1 MESVVQVKMEAKDQ
15 QLLEAGLG
23 NVTWWGYSP
32 AFNILEKMESFMNG
46 IQQWLSLSEHLITH
60 FGAF

>member
-32 AFNILEKMESFMNG
+32 AINILEKMESFVDG
-46 IQQWLSLSEHLITH
+46 SQTTQ
-60 FGAF
+60 